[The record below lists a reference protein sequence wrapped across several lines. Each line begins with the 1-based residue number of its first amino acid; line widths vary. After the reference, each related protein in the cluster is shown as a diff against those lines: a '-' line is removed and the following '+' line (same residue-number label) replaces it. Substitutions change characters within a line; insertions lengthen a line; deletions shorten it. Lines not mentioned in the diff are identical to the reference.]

1 MVNFYAHH
9 VYMIIIF
16 NYRLEFGDMSIVT
29 TIRTWVYHMEIDK
42 RLSFLLSINYSHIIH
57 ATTDSLVSLVALVHG
72 IGDEAQ
78 FNFITGFTQMNFSTV
93 VVVDTESETGRP

>member
-29 TIRTWVYHMEIDK
+29 TIRTWVYHMDIDK
-42 RLSFLLSINYSHIIH
+42 RLSYLWSINYSHIIH
-57 ATTDSLVSLVALVHG
+57 MTTDSLL
-72 IGDEAQ
+72 
-78 FNFITGFTQMNFSTV
+78 
-93 VVVDTESETGRP
+93 